1 MKTLRPRV
9 GLVWVELVG
18 AGLCMGGA
26 LCGWSFVWAGPGV
39 GGPGEMS
46 QIHLQEDAGHKPSMS
61 CDHSCLL
68 VQAEG

>member
-1 MKTLRPRV
+1 MKTLRPRGGFGV
-9 GLVWVELVG
+9 GGAWCGRGLVWVEL
-18 AGLCMGGA
+18 CMSEA
-26 LCGWSFVWAGPGV
+26 WRGWAW
-39 GGPGEMS
+39 EMS